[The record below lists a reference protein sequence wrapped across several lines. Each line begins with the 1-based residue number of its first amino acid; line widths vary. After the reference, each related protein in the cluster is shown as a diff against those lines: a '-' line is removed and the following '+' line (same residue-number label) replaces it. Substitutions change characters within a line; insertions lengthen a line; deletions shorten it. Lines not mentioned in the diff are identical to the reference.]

1 MPAFFIT
8 ATGTDIGKTFIASG
22 LIRAARAQGRPAGAI
37 KPVMSGY
44 DAHHPARSDAGLLL
58 ASMGEPADAR
68 NVARISPWRY
78 RAPLSPDMAAAR
90 EGEMVPFGDLLA
102 FCRAEIAK
110 APGLILVEGVGGVM
124 VPLDSR
130 HTVRDWI
137 EQLGLPVLL
146 VAGTYLGTISHTLTA
161 AEALL
166 RRDGRIAAILLN
178 ESADSPVPPEETA
191 AAISRFLPGIRLAII
206 PRDAGSEAFVAALRF
221 FA

>member
-1 MPAFFIT
+1 
-8 ATGTDIGKTFIASG
+8 
-22 LIRAARAQGRPAGAI
+22 
-37 KPVMSGY
+37 
-44 DAHHPARSDAGLLL
+44 
-58 ASMGEPADAR
+58 
-68 NVARISPWRY
+68 
-78 RAPLSPDMAAAR
+78 
-90 EGEMVPFGDLLA
+90 MVPFGDLLA
-102 FCRAEIAK
+102 FCRAEIVK

-146 VAGTYLGTISHTLTA
+146 VAGTYLGTISYTLTA

-206 PRDAGSEAFVAALRF
+206 PRDAGSEAFAAALRF